1 MWRKRYFT
9 LAIEID
15 KLFFCLKIA
24 KKCNKK
30 SFRTPTQ
37 WRRFENWLSIVN
49 EVRIILQQPYW
60 SRNRFLCNCC
70 HIKSKWKRN
79 IIYIFLPWNKMAFIL
94 LWKWFIQIQKYLMQK
109 YISLACISEQLLK
122 RFSMLLRT
130 ILDIFQSNIFANAK
144 YRSLTRF
151 LPISI
156 ELVFYFDIFERFVFT
171 YSGFCLHHTER

>member
-1 MWRKRYFT
+1 MHPSKFYFAKKRSFKLTYFFSTSYEMWRKRYFT

-79 IIYIFLPWNKMAFIL
+79 IIYYFFYLEPKWHL
-94 LWKWFIQIQKYLMQK
+94 YYCEWFIKIQKY
-109 YISLACISEQLLK
+109 
-122 RFSMLLRT
+122 R
-130 ILDIFQSNIFANAK
+130 NAK
-144 YRSLTRF
+144 IYITCMHF
-151 LPISI
+151 WTTPKKI
-156 ELVFYFDIFERFVFT
+156 
-171 YSGFCLHHTER
+171 